1 MGATSL
7 ANIGTL
13 LPSCAHPEDGH
24 ADSAA
29 NTTPKPILRSNTGN
43 LLSNVAVYREIHRW
57 ISLDM
62 NTITMAI
69 DERMQAEP

>member
-7 ANIGTL
+7 ANVGTL

-24 ADSAA
+24 AYSAA

-43 LLSNVAVYREIHRW
+43 LLSNVAVYREIHHW
-57 ISLDM
+57 NM
-62 NTITMAI
+62 NTITIAI